1 MIRQVLHHAQALP
14 QILLHL
20 QVHQDGADE
29 PDAEDG
35 NADWQNN
42 AEILMLIH
50 HDDGDDEEGD
60 LEAGDEESVRESL
73 VDLLAV

>member
-14 QILLHL
+14 QILFHL

-42 AEILMLIH
+42 AEILMLVH